1 METLKTQLLNAINKA
16 DENFNS
22 NQLLEL
28 NNTYCEAINNMDN
41 QIFSNDEEFFEM
53 FFPNAG
59 DGLKV
64 AQAVF
69 YGDYNYSHDYVMFNG
84 YGNLQSYDYISVKE
98 LCELPEV
105 MAEYIAENFN
115 EFSHLDLFSDIEE
128 A

>member
-1 METLKTQLLNAINKA
+1 MKTLKTQLLNAINKA

-28 NNTYCEAINNMDN
+28 NNAYCEAINNMDN
-41 QIFSNDEEFFEM
+41 QIFSNDEDFFEM

-59 DGLKV
+59 DGLRV

-69 YGDYNYSHDYVMFNG
+69 YGDYKYSHDYVMFDG
-84 YGNLQSYDYISVKE
+84 YGNLQSYDYISAKE
-98 LCELPEV
+98 LCELPETMV
-105 MAEYIAENFN
+105 EYIAENFN

-128 A
+128 D

>member
-28 NNTYCEAINNMDN
+28 NNAYCEAINNMDN
-41 QIFSNDEEFFEM
+41 QIFSNDEDFFEM

-59 DGLKV
+59 DGLRV
-64 AQAVF
+64 AQAVH
-69 YGDYNYSHDYVMFNG
+69 YGDYKYSHDYVMFNG
-84 YGNLQSYDYISVKE
+84 YGNLQSYDYISAKE
-98 LCELPEV
+98 LCELPET

-115 EFSHLDLFSDIEE
+115 EFSYLDLFSDIEE

>member
-1 METLKTQLLNAINKA
+1 MENLKTQLLNAINKA

-28 NNTYCEAINNMDN
+28 NNAYCEAINNMDN
-41 QIFSNDEEFFEM
+41 QIFSNDNDFFEM

-59 DGLKV
+59 DGLRV

-69 YGDYNYSHDYVMFNG
+69 YGDYKYSHDYVMFDG
-84 YGNLQSYDYISVKE
+84 YGNLQSYDYISAKE
-98 LCELPEV
+98 LCELPETMV
-105 MAEYIAENFN
+105 EYIAENFN

-128 A
+128 D

>member
-28 NNTYCEAINNMDN
+28 NNAYCEAINNMDN
-41 QIFSNDEEFFEM
+41 QIFSNDEDFFEM

-59 DGLKV
+59 DGLRV
-64 AQAVF
+64 AQAVH
-69 YGDYNYSHDYVMFNG
+69 YGDYKYSHDYVMFNG
-84 YGNLQSYDYISVKE
+84 YGNLQSYDYISAKE
-98 LCELPEV
+98 LCELPET

>member
-41 QIFSNDEEFFEM
+41 QIFSNDDEFFEM